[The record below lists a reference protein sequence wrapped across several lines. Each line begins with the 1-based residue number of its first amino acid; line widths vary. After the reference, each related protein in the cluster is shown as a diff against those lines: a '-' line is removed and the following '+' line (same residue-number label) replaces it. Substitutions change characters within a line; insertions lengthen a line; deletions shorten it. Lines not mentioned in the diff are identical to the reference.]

1 MAKKKRKLGLNIAS
15 VIIVLICTVAFLYML
30 KILSQDVKTTFSLKA
45 DLKEAEAERDA
56 LLREKE
62 KLTDHI
68 EKLSNDDYVI
78 AYARGEYLLT
88 REGEQIFKLPK
99 IENTEEE

>member
-1 MAKKKRKLGLNIAS
+1 MAKKKGKTGRTIVS
-15 VIIVLICTVAFLYML
+15 VIIVLACSVAFLFML
-30 KILSQDVKTTFSLKA
+30 KKLTQEVKTTFTLRA

-62 KLTDHI
+62 KLTEHK

-88 REGEQIFKLPK
+88 REGEQIFKLPP
-99 IENTEEE
+99 ITDPED